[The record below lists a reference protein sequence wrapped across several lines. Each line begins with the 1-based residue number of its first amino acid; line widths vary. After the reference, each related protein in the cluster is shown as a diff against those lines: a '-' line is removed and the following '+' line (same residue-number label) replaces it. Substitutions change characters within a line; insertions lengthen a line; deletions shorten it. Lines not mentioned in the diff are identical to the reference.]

1 LEAIATE
8 RFGLRQVDRARMDNG
23 ACDAIEMLGSILV
36 EILLAMMVEMVRV
49 NKIRERPLGSWR
61 GHRES
66 RRRGDGKARE

>member
-1 LEAIATE
+1 
-8 RFGLRQVDRARMDNG
+8 MDNG